1 MQMERSCTD
10 AALIS
15 PWTATPPPTTPA
27 GPCRRPMLNG
37 RTMSLARPAHTA
49 SIVILRCTQAPLL
62 RVLSCQ
68 SQPGAGLCHRLR
80 TEHKTGAEG
89 RRCGR
94 RQAVHTFTAHMLQCN
109 AHRWP
114 MNSVSQERKIEGCYI
129 ATPSSLGLPG
139 GAGWRQHAAA
149 AWGGASLALLCT
161 SRHSLYLRKHI
172 TATQAPAR
180 RLQATGCLLFR
191 SALLPARLGTA
202 VVHDLHH
209 VVSCRARPQEEVCAA
224 EEAAGER
231 RGWRPSGRP
240 RPSVQRSYL
249 QQAVVPTFR
258 PTWVTL
264 QEAASGGGANAAGA
278 PL

>member
-1 MQMERSCTD
+1 MCNNT
-10 AALIS
+10 
-15 PWTATPPPTTPA
+15 
-27 GPCRRPMLNG
+27 CRRPMLNG

-49 SIVILRCTQAPLL
+49 SIVILRFTQAPLL

-139 GAGWRQHAAA
+139 GAGWRQHAQRHGEGLLWHCCAPP
-149 AWGGASLALLCT
+149 GIPCTFASISLPPKPLL
-161 SRHSLYLRKHI
+161 
-172 TATQAPAR
+172 
-180 RLQATGCLLFR
+180 
-191 SALLPARLGTA
+191 
-202 VVHDLHH
+202 VV
-209 VVSCRARPQEEVCAA
+209 CRPQAVFSFAL
-224 EEAAGER
+224 
-231 RGWRPSGRP
+231 
-240 RPSVQRSYL
+240 RSSL
-249 QQAVVPTFR
+249 HGSE
-258 PTWVTL
+258 L
-264 QEAASGGGANAAGA
+264 
-278 PL
+278 L

>member
-1 MQMERSCTD
+1 MRQAPGSAHIHCSHASMQCT
-10 AALIS
+10 
-15 PWTATPPPTTPA
+15 
-27 GPCRRPMLNG
+27 
-37 RTMSLARPAHTA
+37 SLAHE
-49 SIVILRCTQAPLL
+49 
-62 RVLSCQ
+62 
-68 SQPGAGLCHRLR
+68 LCVTREKDRGMLHRD
-80 TEHKTGAEG
+80 AVVAWSA
-89 RRCGR
+89 RR
-94 RQAVHTFTAHMLQCN
+94 
-109 AHRWP
+109 RW
-114 MNSVSQERKIEGCYI
+114 VAAAR
-129 ATPSSLGLPG
+129 
-139 GAGWRQHAAA
+139 AA